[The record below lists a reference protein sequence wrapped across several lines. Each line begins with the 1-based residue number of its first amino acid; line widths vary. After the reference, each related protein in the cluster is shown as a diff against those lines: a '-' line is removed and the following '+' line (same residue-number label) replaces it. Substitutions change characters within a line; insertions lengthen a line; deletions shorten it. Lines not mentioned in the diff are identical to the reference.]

1 MPSVNRTI
9 TSPLVRRL
17 VIRRFRGISSFEW
30 LPNPGLNVI
39 LGGGDVGKTTVLEA
53 IALLL
58 SPSNFNA
65 LSDADFWDR
74 KSEDGFQIEAV
85 MSIPDECG
93 INQHPRQVWPWNW
106 NGSVPTVPSI
116 EDEGDQAPELV
127 TPVYCIRVAA
137 NADYELAHELIHPD
151 GTATHLSTSVRR
163 AIGLVR
169 LGGDDRNDRDLR
181 LVQGSALDRLLSDAT
196 LRSRLGKLLGDKEV
210 ESGLKDDAQTKLK
223 QLDRAFQV
231 RALPHD
237 LSLGLTSAQGL
248 SIGSLIGLTA
258 DRHGVQLP
266 MASWGSGTR
275 RLASLEI
282 AAANQIGH
290 ALTVVD
296 EVERGLEPYRLR
308 SLIKRLQTATS
319 QAFLTTHSGVAIGA
333 ANNASIWYFDAKGSI
348 GRLPQAKISRQQ
360 QRDPE
365 TFLARLTIVAEGET
379 EKGFVR
385 RLFERANDC
394 ALQDRGIWITEGG
407 GSDNSLNL
415 LEALADG
422 DMLFGA
428 FVDNEGRDPERW
440 ARLRVRLGSLLF
452 QWTTGCLE
460 ENIIKHIAAERIEE
474 FIIDPEE
481 GNSGERRRTLADR
494 LSIADKSLVA
504 IKTKVG
510 GNLTNLIIEA
520 AMGRVPDDKRDAT
533 KSEKDEYRKHAK
545 HWFKTY
551 EGGVELANKVFTF
564 GVWEKI
570 RDQVL
575 PFVNEVRKID
585 RCPPLSDIS

>member
-1 MPSVNRTI
+1 
-9 TSPLVRRL
+9 
-17 VIRRFRGISSFEW
+17 
-30 LPNPGLNVI
+30 
-39 LGGGDVGKTTVLEA
+39 
-53 IALLL
+53 
-58 SPSNFNA
+58 
-65 LSDADFWDR
+65 
-74 KSEDGFQIEAV
+74 
-85 MSIPDECG
+85 
-93 INQHPRQVWPWNW
+93 
-106 NGSVPTVPSI
+106 
-116 EDEGDQAPELV
+116 
-127 TPVYCIRVAA
+127 
-137 NADYELAHELIHPD
+137 
-151 GTATHLSTSVRR
+151 
-163 AIGLVR
+163 
-169 LGGDDRNDRDLR
+169 
-181 LVQGSALDRLLSDAT
+181 
-196 LRSRLGKLLGDKEV
+196 
-210 ESGLKDDAQTKLK
+210 
-223 QLDRAFQV
+223 
-231 RALPHD
+231 
-237 LSLGLTSAQGL
+237 
-248 SIGSLIGLTA
+248 
-258 DRHGVQLP
+258 

-333 ANNASIWYFDAKGSI
+333 ANNASFWYFDAKGSI
-348 GRLPQAKISRQQ
+348 GCLPQAKISRQQ

-504 IKTKVG
+504 IKAKVG

-533 KSEKDEYRKHAK
+533 KSEKD
-545 HWFKTY
+545 
-551 EGGVELANKVFTF
+551 
-564 GVWEKI
+564 
-570 RDQVL
+570 
-575 PFVNEVRKID
+575 
-585 RCPPLSDIS
+585 